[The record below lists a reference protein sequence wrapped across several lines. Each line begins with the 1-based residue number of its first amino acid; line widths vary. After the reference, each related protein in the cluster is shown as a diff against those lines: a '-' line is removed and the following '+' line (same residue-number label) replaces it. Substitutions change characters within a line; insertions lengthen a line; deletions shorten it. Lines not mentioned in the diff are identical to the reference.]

1 MINSR
6 TNNVNNYWTMIMLY
20 LSFVWVGI
28 FPVISSLSSGFLLS
42 YGNLFD
48 FSSLIFSSGV
58 INVLVSALVSW
69 IGFEL
74 IFMVYRFILSFR
86 IYSFVL
92 PTDKLKTE
100 LRTFFIFRN
109 LILGVLLNIC
119 FIFPYLYALSGLFE
133 LVITTIIFIVFS
145 LHINKTYSE
154 SIVGHFV
161 FKCFVSPL
169 ILYELFVVIT
179 NFLGVI

>member
-6 TNNVNNYWTMIMLY
+6 TNNVNSYWTMIMLY

-28 FPVISSLSSGFLLS
+28 FPVISSLSSGFFLS
-42 YGNLFD
+42 YGNLFNL
-48 FSSLIFSSGV
+48 SSLIFSSGI

-74 IFMVYRFILSFR
+74 IFMVYRFILSFK
-86 IYSFVL
+86 IYSFIL
-92 PTDKLKTE
+92 PIDKLKSE

-109 LILGVLLNIC
+109 LILGIIFNIC
-119 FIFPYLYALSGLFE
+119 FIFPYLYALSRLFE
-133 LVITTIIFIVFS
+133 LIVTTIIFILFS

-161 FKCFVSPL
+161 FKSFVSPL
-169 ILYELFVVIT
+169 ILYEVAVVII